1 MLPHTHAEAIARRIN
16 YHDRT
21 QTGNPYTVERSHVRG
36 GLHVRDG
43 ILRSRVGTC
52 GRDADQACAIGHAR
66 KEVAM
71 HENERNDIVS
81 ELCEAWTAAEMVADH
96 LRWAFEHAPRDRR
109 LENLI
114 SQARV
119 ALPCIQTMIDYYAM
133 EVS

>member
-1 MLPHTHAEAIARRIN
+1 
-16 YHDRT
+16 
-21 QTGNPYTVERSHVRG
+21 
-36 GLHVRDG
+36 
-43 ILRSRVGTC
+43 
-52 GRDADQACAIGHAR
+52 
-66 KEVAM
+66 M